1 MNYAHTLGLPKLPL
15 GETMVAD
22 KTTLALLADSTAE
35 NILSIGNEQKNEQEF
50 YVRLKVLEQYCG
62 AVLSR
67 IKDRVTERIKE
78 QPLENDGFTLGITHT
93 VKYDYSANNEWQRIS
108 SEEEKAALER
118 KAIEEAMR
126 KSGTAKKVSEEAS
139 PKFTLG
145 KK

>member
-15 GETMVAD
+15 GETIVAD
-22 KTTLALLADSTAE
+22 KTTLTLLADNTAE
-35 NILSIGNEQKNEQEF
+35 AILSLGNEQKNEQEF
-50 YVRLKVLEQYCG
+50 YVRLKILEQYCG

-67 IKDRVTERIKE
+67 IKERVTERIQE
-78 QPLENDGFTLGITHT
+78 QALENDGFTLGITHT
-93 VKYDYSANNEWQRIS
+93 VKYDYSGNDEWQRLTA
-108 SEEEKAALER
+108 EEQKFTEHR